1 MKTNFLRLVSTLPV
15 VAFFF
20 LVHSCAIYEPQPVSI
35 PLMQEKNELQLSG
48 GVSMLGGVNGS
59 VAFAPAQHIALQIY
73 ASAYPQNNNFQG
85 SIGYFTKTK
94 TNLSFE
100 IYTGFG
106 KGKGTEITDDSSSTF
121 SNADNLIYFVQS
133 NIGQTNLGRAH
144 IDYGF
149 GLKTGYFE
157 AKVKEALFE
166 NITPYTTTGFLIEP
180 QAFMRMG
187 SERLKVGF
195 QLNGTKI
202 FLDKDRKEF
211 SDYYNRLNFCVSIN
225 YRFAPSLKKK

>member
-1 MKTNFLRLVSTLPV
+1 VVSTLTV

-48 GVSMLGGVNGS
+48 GVSMLAGISGS
-59 VAFAPAQHIALQIY
+59 VAFAPAQHVALQVY
-73 ASAYPQNNNFQG
+73 ASAYPENTNFQG

-94 TNLSFE
+94 TNLNFE
-100 IYTGFG
+100 IYAGIG
-106 KGKGTEITDDSSSTF
+106 NGIGTKITDDSSSTYH
-121 SNADNLIYFVQS
+121 NADNLIYFVQS

-157 AKVKEALFE
+157 AKVKEALFD
-166 NITPYTTTGFLIEP
+166 NITPYTTNGFLIEP

-195 QLNGTKI
+195 QLNGTRI
-202 FLDKDRKEF
+202 FLDKEKKDF
-211 SDYYNRLNFCVSIN
+211 SDFYNRLNFCVSIN
-225 YRFAPSLKKK
+225 YRIAPSLRKK